1 MSDIVREHFDDWREQ
16 IGRAS
21 KLDND
26 FLSYFDTSESVEQA
40 YMQGQWDFAHHIL
53 KDDLLPLIG
62 EPFDAKALEVGF
74 GGGRLL
80 AAASRYFSHVYGV
93 DIHKHFS
100 KVEDLLRVQQIDNF
114 TLLEGNGSNI
124 PVESQS
130 LDFVY
135 SFIVLQ
141 HLPTID
147 ILESY
152 FREVKRVLKKGQPAC
167 LYIGHLPFNYRGMK
181 YQDVTVRSVE
191 TTRENTL
198 LLRPS
203 YTKKLLKEAG
213 LTLVKY
219 DRPRKK
225 PWRTVLGAQHYV
237 IVTA

>member
-16 IGRAS
+16 IDRAS
-21 KLDND
+21 DLDAE
-26 FLSYFDTSESVEQA
+26 FLSYFDTSDSVEQA
-40 YMQGQWDFAHHIL
+40 YIQGEWDFAHHIL
-53 KDDLLPLIG
+53 KDDVLPLIG
-62 EPFDAKALEVGF
+62 EPFEAKVLEIGF

-93 DIHKHFS
+93 DIHKHFP
-100 KVEDLLRVQQIDNF
+100 KVENLLETRQVNNF

-124 PVESQS
+124 PLEKESI
-130 LDFVY
+130 DFIY

-147 ILESY
+147 VLESY
-152 FREVKRVLKKGQPAC
+152 FKEVKRVLKKGQPAC

-181 YQDVTVRSVE
+181 YQDVQLRSVE

-203 YTKKLLKEAG
+203 YTKKLLKKAG
-213 LTLVKY
+213 LSLIKCA
-219 DRPRKK
+219 RPRKK
-225 PWRTVLGAQHYV
+225 PWRLDLGAQHYV